1 MFINFPGKWFRQ
13 CILFPCMLVVYP
25 LAESVLIHTNL
36 MFSLPLCQKNESKS
50 KCVFYCIHCLFERL
64 SNHHIPIWFINSPAN
79 PRQMVDIPYLWLGAN
94 MCLYICLYV
103 YKICRFKHHINW
115 FPRVSWIVIK
125 LWCSLIFRCGWFLK
139 WETQKSPVSILSHGH
154 PWLGWCT
161 GVPPWL
167 RTTMTFSLFSIV
179 TTDFPPNT
187 SQFSQV
193 FVQQKPK
200 FSAVFPCFFS
210 VLSPLCGPLSERGGR
225 ALRRIPAPLLAQQ
238 LRGHLVE
245 RQRLVDHGGTFAYLA
260 YLTLFSKVRTGKCET
275 SWLLWRLNCDLDDLG
290 MGQNPGT

>member
-1 MFINFPGKWFRQ
+1 MNCHQTLMFINFPMWV
-13 CILFPCMLVVYP
+13 ILEMGNPEVASFN
-25 LAESVLIHTNL
+25 T
-36 MFSLPLCQKNESKS
+36 KS
-50 KCVFYCIHCLFERL
+50 WSSMTWMMHRGTPMT
-64 SNHHIPIWFINSPAN
+64 SDNH
-79 PRQMVDIPYLWLGAN
+79 D
-94 MCLYICLYV
+94 
-103 YKICRFKHHINW
+103 
-115 FPRVSWIVIK
+115 
-125 LWCSLIFRCGWFLK
+125 
-139 WETQKSPVSILSHGH
+139 
-154 PWLGWCT
+154 
-161 GVPPWL
+161 
-167 RTTMTFSLFSIV
+167 FSLFSIV

-260 YLTLFSKVRTGKCET
+260 SLTLFSKVRTGKCET